1 MCVVSIN
8 VPEEILLDLHEDQKD
23 FADYMK
29 KMVFRY
35 FPLVQKMNFWR
46 NWQMRKVVVNTTP
59 LIALSHVGQ
68 LDILKKLYGKVT
80 IPEAVYNELSV
91 KAESVCKKAV
101 DSSLDW
107 IRVDKIKNQMAKTM
121 YKTQLHDGEVEV
133 MILAKEVAA
142 DVVIID
148 DANAKKHAKYLGL
161 PVTGTLGVLIKAKQ
175 KGYINELRPIL
186 QRMVESGIY
195 LSQSLIELCL
205 KQAGE
210 E

>member
-1 MCVVSIN
+1 
-8 VPEEILLDLHEDQKD
+8 
-23 FADYMK
+23 
-29 KMVFRY
+29 
-35 FPLVQKMNFWR
+35 
-46 NWQMRKVVVNTTP
+46 MRKVVVNTTP
-59 LIALSHVGQ
+59 LIALSHVGH
-68 LDILKKLYGKVT
+68 LDILKKLYGEII

-91 KAESVCKKAV
+91 KAESICKKAV
-101 DSSLDW
+101 ESSLDW
-107 IRVDKIKNQMAKTM
+107 IRVVKIQNQMAKTM

-133 MILAKEVAA
+133 MILAKEVVA

-161 PVTGTLGVLIKAKQ
+161 PVTGTVGVLIKAKQ
-175 KGYINELRPIL
+175 EGYINELRSIL